1 MARKHVLIIDES
13 DLFREYLKERL
24 AAAGLDVEAAINGL
38 DGAVKLR
45 NGLPDVVIMDY
56 NLSRRTCK
64 EILEEK
70 NRNPNTASIPVVLT
84 AQKID
89 KNRLLEL
96 VPYNIKRVIM
106 KPIKIDGLLGTLS
119 ELLGTKLEVDSTP
132 CVIEAHVNDNIV
144 FVEIA
149 KGLNREKVDLLRFK
163 IAELLELY
171 SIRSPRILVM
181 LADMDLSFVD
191 GTNMELLLK
200 TLLDHSRAKA
210 RHIKILTNSSFARDF
225 VRGRPEFADIEVVTN
240 LQYAMDG
247 LLTDYDPMVEMA
259 DGKAEMLAERILSAQ
274 THEAGRESIEMRFE
288 EEARKPLSLEAMREA
303 GKGLSIAVVD
313 DDFVIQE
320 LIKTTFGAISASV
333 SAFQEGGAFLEQARA
348 RSFDLVFLDIVMPGM
363 DGFQVLSRL
372 RAEDIE
378 LPVIV
383 LSAVS
388 HREAVMRAFQAG
400 VKSYLIKPLKPD
412 QILKKTLEILKAN
425 F

>member
-1 MARKHVLIIDES
+1 MARKSVLIIDES
-13 DLFREYLKERL
+13 DLFREYLKDRL
-24 AAAGLDVEAAINGL
+24 TAAGLGVDSAINGL

-45 NGLPDVVIMDY
+45 NGMPDLVIMDY
-56 NLSRRTCK
+56 NLSRRSCK
-64 EILEEK
+64 ELLEEK
-70 NRNPNTASIPVVLT
+70 NRNPNTASIPVLLT

-89 KNRLLEL
+89 KNKLLEL

-106 KPIKIDGLLGTLS
+106 KPIKIDGLFSSLS
-119 ELLGTKLEVDSTP
+119 ELLGVKLEIDETP

-149 KGLNREKVDLLRFK
+149 KGLNREKIDLLRFK
-163 IAELLELY
+163 VAELTELY

-181 LADMDLSFVD
+181 LADMELSFVD

-200 TLLDHSRAKA
+200 ILLDYSKAKA
-210 RHIKILTNSSFARDF
+210 KHIKLLTNSAFARDF
-225 VRGRPEFADIEVVTN
+225 VRGRPEFAEIEVVSN

-247 LLTDYDPMVEMA
+247 LLTDYDPQVEMA
-259 DGKAEMLAERILSAQ
+259 EGKAEMMAERILSAE
-274 THEAGRESIEMRFE
+274 THESGREAIEMRFE
-288 EEARKPLSLEAMREA
+288 GEAKKKISIESMRETGA
-303 GKGLSIAVVD
+303 GLSIAVVD

-320 LIKTTFGAISASV
+320 LVKTTFGAISAQV
-333 SAFQEGGAFLEQARA
+333 TAFQDGGAFVEAA
-348 RSFDLVFLDIVMPGM
+348 KSRSFDLVFLDILMPGM

-372 RAEDIE
+372 RSEDIE
-378 LPVIV
+378 MPTII

-388 HREAVMRAFQAG
+388 QREAVMRAFQAG